1 MCRHL
6 GYVGSPCSLS
16 SLMYD
21 PPYSLEHQSYAPRM
35 SANCLIHADG
45 YGVGWYRGDGRAPV
59 RFRRAQPI
67 WTDVSFAEV
76 AQVIEAPCLVAA
88 VRSATP
94 GFPVD
99 ESCAQPFRAGTR
111 LFSHNG
117 RVEGY
122 AEVEAKLRDLAFD
135 WASEPAFAR
144 VAAGGVTEVPDA
156 RAPVDSALLF
166 ALAVR
171 AWRSGASLGD
181 GLAEVVTRVSDLA
194 GGRYNLLAADG
205 ATLAATAWGDT
216 LFVRELPAAAV
227 IASEPYDD
235 EPGWREVPD
244 RSLVTADTSGI
255 TITRL

>member
-6 GYVGSPCSLS
+6 GYVGPPRSLC

-21 PPYSLEHQSYAPRM
+21 PPYSLERQSYAPRM
-35 SANCLIHADG
+35 SANCLLHADG

-67 WTDVSFAEV
+67 WGDVSFAEV

-117 RVEGY
+117 RVGGF
-122 AEVEAKLRDLAFD
+122 AGVEAKLRELAFD
-135 WASEPAFAR
+135 T
-144 VAAGGVTEVPDA
+144 AGDLTEIPDA

-166 ALAVR
+166 ALAAR
-171 AWRSGASLGD
+171 AWRAGAPLGD
-181 GLAEVVTRVSDLA
+181 GLAEVVTRVSGLA
-194 GGRYNLLAADG
+194 AGRYNLLAADG
-205 ATLAATAWGDT
+205 AALAATAWGDT
-216 LFVRELPAAAV
+216 LFVRELPGAAV

-235 EPGWREVPD
+235 EPGWHEVPD
-244 RSLVTADTSGI
+244 RSLVAADPSGI
-255 TITRL
+255 AITPL

>member
-6 GYVGSPCSLS
+6 GYIGPPRTLHSLV
-16 SLMYD
+16 YD

-35 SANCLIHADG
+35 SANCLINADG
-45 YGVGWYRGDGRAPV
+45 YGVGWYPADRAEPV

-67 WTDVSFAEV
+67 WADVSFAEV
-76 AQVIEAPCLVAA
+76 AEVVAA
-88 VRSATP
+88 HCMVAAIRSATH

-99 ESCAQPFRAGTR
+99 ESCAQPFRAGTT

-117 RVEGY
+117 RVDGFPGI
-122 AEVEAKLRDLAFD
+122 EAKLRELAFAIAGDLA
-135 WASEPAFAR
+135 E
-144 VAAGGVTEVPDA
+144 TPDL

-171 AWRSGASLGD
+171 AWRAGAPLGD
-181 GLAEVVTRVSDLA
+181 GLAEVVTTVTDLA

-205 ATLAATAWGDT
+205 AALAATRWRDS
-216 LFVRELPAAAV
+216 LFVRELPGAVV